1 MMTFRTRS
9 ILGSVRI
16 ILAASPLWLAGIA
29 AAQGVI
35 AVPGALLGSWE
46 AISRS
51 EGGLGS
57 TIAFAPD
64 NTLTFTMGAMVDM
77 SYRRSG
83 DSLFVTSPDGDLA
96 PAKIAFVHDTL
107 VVTRN
112 GREQRETRIGA
123 SVADNPLVGNWTYL
137 HYTGVPAYEEYTV
150 SGAYHLRVPIR
161 TLQGNYTAFGDAAM
175 LHLMGDGG
183 GDRNVKF
190 SVMGDTLQLS
200 WDGQTSRYLRAKP
213 LPR

>member
-1 MMTFRTRS
+1 MRS
-9 ILGSVRI
+9 RATSFVAGARVLFVLSLLFLGGV
-16 ILAASPLWLAGIA
+16 AG
-29 AAQGVI
+29 AQG
-35 AVPGALLGSWE
+35 AVVVPAALLGSWE

-51 EGGLGS
+51 EAGLGS

-83 DSLFVTSPDGDLA
+83 DSLFVTSPDGNLA
-96 PAKIAFVHDTL
+96 PARIVIVHDTL

-112 GREQRETRIGA
+112 GREQRETRIG
-123 SVADNPLVGNWTYL
+123 VALSDNALVGKWTYL
-137 HYTGVPAYEEYTV
+137 HYTGVSAYEEYTAA
-150 SGAYHLRVPIR
+150 GAYHLRVPIR

-190 SVMGDTLQLS
+190 SVVGDTLQLS
-200 WDGQTSRYLRAKP
+200 WDGQKSRYLRALP

>member
-1 MMTFRTRS
+1 MTVFRTRS
-9 ILGSVRI
+9 ILSSARI
-16 ILAASPLWLAGIA
+16 IAALAPLWLSGIA
-29 AAQGVI
+29 AAQGTV

-77 SYRRSG
+77 GYRRTG
-83 DSLFVTSPDGDLA
+83 DSLFVTSANGDLA
-96 PAKIAFVHDTL
+96 PAKIAIVHDTL

-112 GREQRETRIGA
+112 GREQRETRVG
-123 SVADNPLVGNWTYL
+123 VAVGDNPLVGNWTYL
-137 HYTGVPAYEEYTV
+137 HYTGVPAYEEYTAA
-150 SGAYHLRVPIR
+150 GAYHLRVPIR

-190 SVMGDTLQLS
+190 SVAGDTLQLS
-200 WDGQTSRYLRAKP
+200 WNGQTSRYLRAKP

>member
-1 MMTFRTRS
+1 MTVYRTSS
-9 ILGSVRI
+9 ILSSARV
-16 ILAASPLWLAGIA
+16 ILVAAPLWLSGIA
-29 AAQGVI
+29 AAQGVV
-35 AVPGALLGSWE
+35 AVPGALLGTWE

-51 EGGLGS
+51 DGGLGS

-77 SYRRSG
+77 SYRRTG

-96 PAKIAFVHDTL
+96 PAKIAIVHDTL

-112 GREQRETRIGA
+112 GHEQRESRIGA
-123 SVADNPLVGNWTYL
+123 AVGDNPLVGNWTYL
-137 HYTGVPAYEEYTV
+137 HYTGVPAYEEYTAAGV
-150 SGAYHLRVPIR
+150 YHLRVPIR

-190 SVMGDTLQLS
+190 SVVGDTLQLS

>member
-1 MMTFRTRS
+1 MTGSRTRS
-9 ILGSVRI
+9 IVASVRI
-16 ILAASPLWLAGIA
+16 SLAVGQLLLAGVA
-29 AAQGVI
+29 AGQGVV

-83 DSLFVTSPDGDLA
+83 DSLFVTSSDGDLA
-96 PAKIAFVHDTL
+96 PAKIAIVHDTL

-112 GREQRETRIGA
+112 GREQRESRIGA
-123 SVADNPLVGNWTYL
+123 AVGDNPLVGNWTYL
-137 HYTGVPAYEEYTV
+137 HYTGVPAYEQYTAT
-150 SGAYHLRVPIR
+150 GAYHLRVPIR

-190 SVMGDTLQLS
+190 TVVGDTLQLS

>member
-1 MMTFRTRS
+1 MTRLRANS
-9 ILGSVRI
+9 ILSGARV
-16 ILAASPLWLAGIA
+16 LAISQLVFAGIA
-29 AAQGVI
+29 AAQGVV

-46 AISRS
+46 AITRS
-51 EGGLGS
+51 ESGLGS

-77 SYRRSG
+77 TYRRNR
-83 DSLFVTSPDGDLA
+83 DSLFVTSPDGNLA
-96 PAKIAFVHDTL
+96 PARIAFVHDTL

-112 GREQRETRIGA
+112 GREQRETRVGPAA
-123 SVADNPLVGNWTYL
+123 SDNPLVGHWTYL
-137 HYTGVPAYEEYTV
+137 HYTGVPAYEEYTAA
-150 SGAYHLRVPIR
+150 GEYHLRVPIR
-161 TLQGNYTAFGDAAM
+161 SLRGNYTAFGDAAM

-190 SVMGDTLQLS
+190 SVVGDTLQLS
-200 WDGQTSRYLRAKP
+200 WDGQTSRYLRAVP

>member
-1 MMTFRTRS
+1 MTAPATRS
-9 ILGSVRI
+9 ILSGARVVLVIAELS
-16 ILAASPLWLAGIA
+16 LAGRA
-29 AAQGVI
+29 GAQGVAAI
-35 AVPGALLGSWE
+35 PGALLGSWE
-46 AISRS
+46 ATSRS

-64 NTLTFTMGAMVDM
+64 NGLTFTMGAMVDM

-96 PAKIAFVHDTL
+96 PAKIAIVHDTL

-112 GREQRETRIGA
+112 GREQRETRVGA
-123 SVADNPLVGNWTYL
+123 AAADNPLVGNWTYL
-137 HYTGVPAYEEYTV
+137 HYTGVPAYEEYTAA
-150 SGAYHLRVPIR
+150 GAYHLRVPIR

-190 SVMGDTLQLS
+190 SVVGDTLQLS

>member
-1 MMTFRTRS
+1 MTPSRTRS
-9 ILGSVRI
+9 ILSSARF
-16 ILAASPLWLAGIA
+16 ILVAAPLWLSGNA
-29 AAQGVI
+29 AAQGVV

-83 DSLFVTSPDGDLA
+83 DSLFVTSPNGDLA
-96 PAKIAFVHDTL
+96 PAKVAFVHDTL

-112 GREQRETRIGA
+112 GREQRETRVGSA
-123 SVADNPLVGNWTYL
+123 VAGNALVGNWTYL
-137 HYTGVPAYEEYTV
+137 HYTGVPAYEEYTAT
-150 SGAYHLRVPIR
+150 GAYHLRVPIR

-190 SVMGDTLQLS
+190 SVVGDTLQLS

>member
-1 MMTFRTRS
+1 MKVSRTHR
-9 ILGSVRI
+9 ILSSARVMI
-16 ILAASPLWLAGIA
+16 IVSPLWLAGIA
-29 AAQGVI
+29 AAQGVV
-35 AVPGALLGSWE
+35 AVPGPLLGSWE

-96 PAKIAFVHDTL
+96 PAKVTFVHDTL
-107 VVTRN
+107 IVTRN
-112 GREQRETRIGA
+112 GREQRETRIGPA
-123 SVADNPLVGNWTYL
+123 LGDNPLVGNWTYL
-137 HYTGVPAYEEYTV
+137 HYTGVPAYEEYTAT
-150 SGAYHLRVPIR
+150 GAYHLRVPIR
-161 TLQGNYTAFGDAAM
+161 TLQGNYTAFGGAAM

-190 SVMGDTLQLS
+190 TVVGDTLQLS
-200 WDGQTSRYLRAKP
+200 WDGQTSRYLRARP

>member
-1 MMTFRTRS
+1 
-9 ILGSVRI
+9 
-16 ILAASPLWLAGIA
+16 
-29 AAQGVI
+29 
-35 AVPGALLGSWE
+35 
-46 AISRS
+46 
-51 EGGLGS
+51 
-57 TIAFAPD
+57 
-64 NTLTFTMGAMVDM
+64 MGAMVDM

-96 PAKIAFVHDTL
+96 PAKIVIVRDTL

-112 GREQRETRIGA
+112 GREQRESRLGA
-123 SVADNPLVGNWTYL
+123 ALGDNPLVGNWTYL
-137 HYTGVPAYEEYTV
+137 HYTGVPAYEEYTAT
-150 SGAYHLRVPIR
+150 GAYHLRVPIR

-190 SVMGDTLQLS
+190 TVVGDTLQLS

>member
-1 MMTFRTRS
+1 MTARRTRP
-9 ILGSVRI
+9 ILSSARLVFMASS
-16 ILAASPLWLAGIA
+16 LWFASAAR
-29 AAQGVI
+29 AQGVV

-46 AISRS
+46 AMSRS

-57 TIAFAPD
+57 TIAFAAD

-83 DSLFVTSPDGDLA
+83 DSLFVTSPNGDLA

-112 GREQRETRIGA
+112 GREQRETRVG
-123 SVADNPLVGNWTYL
+123 SPVAGNPLLGNWTYL
-137 HYTGVPAYEEYTV
+137 HYTGVPAYEEYTAA
-150 SGAYHLRVPIR
+150 GAYHLRVPIR

-190 SVMGDTLQLS
+190 AVVGDTLQLS

>member
-1 MMTFRTRS
+1 MTVSLTRS
-9 ILGSVRI
+9 ILSSARI
-16 ILAASPLWLAGIA
+16 VLVVAQLALAGNA
-29 AAQGVI
+29 AAQGVV

-83 DSLFVTSPDGDLA
+83 DSLFVTGPDGDLA
-96 PAKIAFVHDTL
+96 PAKIAIVNDTL
-107 VVTRN
+107 VITRN
-112 GREQRETRIGA
+112 GRDQRETRIGTA
-123 SVADNPLVGNWTYL
+123 VADNPLAGKWTYL
-137 HYTGVPAYEEYTV
+137 HYTGVPAYEEYTTT
-150 SGAYHLRVPIR
+150 GAYHLRVPIR

-190 SVMGDTLQLS
+190 SVVGDTLQLS
-200 WDGQTSRYLRAKP
+200 WEGQKSRYLRAKP

>member
-9 ILGSVRI
+9 IRGNARI
-16 ILAASPLWLAGIA
+16 IIAVSPLWLAGIA
-29 AAQGVI
+29 AAQGVV

-57 TIAFAPD
+57 TIAFAAD

-112 GREQRETRIGA
+112 GREQRESRIGA
-123 SVADNPLVGNWTYL
+123 TVTDNPLVGSWTYL
-137 HYTGVPAYEEYTV
+137 HYTGVPAYEEYTAT
-150 SGAYHLRVPIR
+150 GAYHLRVPIR

-190 SVMGDTLQLS
+190 SVVGDTLQLS
-200 WDGQTSRYLRAKP
+200 WSGQTSRYLRARP
-213 LPR
+213 LSR

>member
-1 MMTFRTRS
+1 MTVSRARS
-9 ILGSVRI
+9 ILSTARI
-16 ILAASPLWLAGIA
+16 FLVAAPLWLGGIA
-29 AAQGVI
+29 VAQSVV

-57 TIAFAPD
+57 TISFAPD
-64 NTLTFTMGAMVDM
+64 NSLTFTMGAMVDM
-77 SYRRSG
+77 GYRRSG
-83 DSLFVTSPDGDLA
+83 DSLFVTSPNGDLA
-96 PAKIAFVHDTL
+96 PAKIAIVHDTL
-107 VVTRN
+107 VITRN
-112 GREQRETRIGA
+112 GREQRESRVG
-123 SVADNPLVGNWTYL
+123 VAVGDNPLVGNWTYL
-137 HYTGVPAYEEYTV
+137 HYTGVPAYEEYTAA
-150 SGAYHLRVPIR
+150 GAYHLRVPIR

-190 SVMGDTLQLS
+190 SVVGDTLQLS
-200 WDGQTSRYLRAKP
+200 WNGQTSRYLRAKP

>member
-1 MMTFRTRS
+1 MTPSRTRS
-9 ILGSVRI
+9 IHLSARV
-16 ILAASPLWLAGIA
+16 ILAAAPLWLAGIA
-29 AAQGVI
+29 AAQSVV

-83 DSLFVTSPDGDLA
+83 DSLFVTSPNGDLA
-96 PAKIAFVHDTL
+96 PAKVAIIHDTL

-112 GREQRETRIGA
+112 GHEQRESRVG
-123 SVADNPLVGNWTYL
+123 VAVGDNPLVGNWTYL
-137 HYTGVPAYEEYTV
+137 HYTGVPAYEEYTPA
-150 SGAYHLRVPIR
+150 GAYHLRVPIR

-190 SVMGDTLQLS
+190 SVVGDTLQLS

>member
-1 MMTFRTRS
+1 MTASRRRS
-9 ILGSVRI
+9 VFSSRI
-16 ILAASPLWLAGIA
+16 VFAVSPLWLAGIA
-29 AAQGVI
+29 AAQGVV

-83 DSLFVTSPDGDLA
+83 DSLFVTSPDGNLA
-96 PAKIAFVHDTL
+96 PAKIAIVHDTL

-112 GREQRETRIGA
+112 GKEQRETRIGTP
-123 SVADNPLVGNWTYL
+123 VTNNPLVGNWTYL
-137 HYTGVPAYEEYTV
+137 HYTGVPAYEEYTAI
-150 SGAYHLRVPIR
+150 GAYHLRVPIR
-161 TLQGNYTAFGDAAM
+161 TLQGNYTAFGDAAV

-190 SVMGDTLQLS
+190 SVVGDTLQLS

-213 LPR
+213 LAR

>member
-1 MMTFRTRS
+1 MTASRTRL
-9 ILGSVRI
+9 ILSSARVI
-16 ILAASPLWLAGIA
+16 FMASPLWFAGNA
-29 AAQGVI
+29 AAQGVV

-57 TIAFAPD
+57 TIAFAAD

-83 DSLFVTSPDGDLA
+83 DSLFVTSPNGDLA
-96 PAKIAFVHDTL
+96 PAKIAIVHDTL

-112 GREQRETRIGA
+112 GREQRESRVGTAVG
-123 SVADNPLVGNWTYL
+123 DNPLVGNWTYL
-137 HYTGVPAYEEYTV
+137 HYTGVPAYEEYTAT
-150 SGAYHLRVPIR
+150 GAYHLRVPIR

-190 SVMGDTLQLS
+190 SVVGDTLQLS
-200 WDGQTSRYLRAKP
+200 WDGQTSRYVRAKP

>member
-1 MMTFRTRS
+1 MTSHATS
-9 ILGSVRI
+9 IVAGARALCVVSQLFLCGIAGAQGSV
-16 ILAASPLWLAGIA
+16 
-29 AAQGVI
+29 V
-35 AVPGALLGSWE
+35 VPAALLGSWE

-83 DSLFVTSPDGDLA
+83 DSLFVTSPGGNLG
-96 PAKIAFVHDTL
+96 PARIVIVHETL

-112 GREQRETRIGA
+112 GREQRETRIG
-123 SVADNPLVGNWTYL
+123 VAGSDNALVGKWTYL
-137 HYTGVPAYEEYTV
+137 HYTGVPAYEEYTAA
-150 SGAYHLRVPIR
+150 GAYHLRIPIR

-190 SVMGDTLQLS
+190 SVVGDTLQLS
-200 WDGQTSRYLRAKP
+200 WDGQRSRYLRALP
-213 LPR
+213 LAR

>member
-1 MMTFRTRS
+1 MTVFRTRS
-9 ILGSVRI
+9 ILSSARVT
-16 ILAASPLWLAGIA
+16 LMAAPLWIAGIA
-29 AAQGVI
+29 AGQSVV

-64 NTLTFTMGAMVDM
+64 NALTFTMGAMVDM

-83 DSLFVTSPDGDLA
+83 DSLFVTSPNGDLT
-96 PAKIAFVHDTL
+96 PARIAIVHDTL

-112 GREQRETRIGA
+112 GREQRESRVGPA
-123 SVADNPLVGNWTYL
+123 VGDNPLVGNWTYL
-137 HYTGVPAYEEYTV
+137 HYTGVPAYEEYTAA
-150 SGAYHLRVPIR
+150 GAYHLRVPIR

-190 SVMGDTLQLS
+190 SVVGDTLQLS
-200 WDGQTSRYLRAKP
+200 WNGQTSRYLRAKP